1 MPAASI
7 QSHLRQLVPAISV
20 GVLTAD
26 MMSLGS
32 ELRLLEQSGVKLL
45 HFDVMDG
52 CFCPMLTFGP
62 PFIKGIRTS
71 LLKDVHLMIE
81 SPLEKLEA
89 FAAAGADMIT
99 VHLEACRH
107 PLRVMQVL
115 GQMTN
120 VNEPGRGILRGLALN
135 PATPVES
142 VEPLLQDLDMVTL
155 LAVNPGWGGQKFAAT
170 TPARMEKLL
179 ALIRASGRDI
189 LVGLDGGITRNNAGN
204 AARMGAD
211 IIVAGSAV
219 FDGGNAAGNIREMQ
233 ALIAAAHKV

>member
-1 MPAASI
+1 MPGPSI
-7 QSHLRQLVPAISV
+7 QNQLRQIVPAISV

-32 ELRLLEQSGVKLL
+32 EVRVLEQAGVKLL

-52 CFCPMLTFGP
+52 CFCPLLTFGP
-62 PFIKGIRTS
+62 PIIKGVKTG

-81 SPLEKLEA
+81 SPLEKMEA

-107 PLRVMQVL
+107 PHRVMQVL

-120 VNEPGRGILRGLALN
+120 VNEPGRGILRGMALN
-135 PATPVES
+135 PGTPVES
-142 VEPLLQDLDMVTL
+142 VEPLLQDVDMVTL
-155 LAVNPGWGGQKFAAT
+155 LAVNPGWGGQKFIGT
-170 TPARMEKLL
+170 TPARVEKLL
-179 ALIRASGRDI
+179 KLIRESGRDI
-189 LVGLDGGITRNNAGN
+189 LVGLDGGITQNNVGD

-211 IIVAGSAV
+211 IIVTGSAV
-219 FDGGNAAGNIREMQ
+219 FDGKNAAGNARDMQ

>member
-1 MPAASI
+1 MTASSI
-7 QSHLRQLVPAISV
+7 QRRLRQIVPTISV

-32 ELRLLEQSGVKLL
+32 ELRLLEEAGVKLL

-62 PFIKGIRTS
+62 PLIKGIRTS

-81 SPLEKLEA
+81 NPLEKLEA

-120 VNEPGRGILRGLALN
+120 VNDAGRGILRGLALN
-135 PATPVES
+135 PGTPVES

-155 LAVNPGWGGQKFAAT
+155 LTVNPGWGGQKFAAT

-189 LVGLDGGITRNNAGN
+189 LVGLDGGITQNNVGN

-211 IIVAGSAV
+211 IVVTGSAV
-219 FDGGNAAGNIREMQ
+219 FDGRDAAGNAREMR
-233 ALIAAAHKV
+233 ASIAAAHKV